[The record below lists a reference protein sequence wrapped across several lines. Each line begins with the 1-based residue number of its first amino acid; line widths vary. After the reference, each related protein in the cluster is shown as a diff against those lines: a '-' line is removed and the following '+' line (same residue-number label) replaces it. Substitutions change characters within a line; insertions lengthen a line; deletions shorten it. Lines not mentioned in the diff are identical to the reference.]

1 MFKMENFKKYRVW
14 IGCVCA
20 GVFILILFF
29 LARGNPQPVQEVMTF
44 EPEIATELTVSLNAG
59 ESSAPGLPV
68 SLIFSEPIDIASFKD
83 NVFFVPHV
91 PYVIVQNDD
100 YSVNIR
106 PEQAW
111 NEDQSHT
118 HIIIGTGYVSE
129 NGNSFNSPQIL
140 SFLVGSIAESF
151 EPLVAPEEEED
162 GSEGEEGE
170 EEEEEDI
177 PTVRYLG
184 STGNYVVNSNDNM
197 TLVFAAHNL
206 EATIP
211 VIVETYR
218 LPNIARLKQQW
229 HIYRDHD
236 VSLSLLER
244 TDTNVFLLDNGS
256 SYFTLP
262 HQGDGAYIIAVT
274 YTDPF
279 TGEVNHHRTSYIVT
293 PLSVYLQAS
302 NRDTLAWIASS
313 QPNDVMQG
321 LRIYFGDEVEPTAIT
336 DHNGMAFFNNTSMD
350 DVDDGEDNTA
360 YDGDTSS
367 LNNEIRFRIYNQM
380 GELIYFDN
388 GVSQSARGLRERFY
402 SYLFLDRTIYR
413 PEDTINFWGI
423 VQPFRNNVRNMPDTV
438 RITFDANGLNLVQ
451 ELPLGPDGVFN
462 GTIEL
467 ERIRSAQYSIQTS
480 LHFSSD
486 EDVSDDDTHIVLDRR
501 HVSVRDFQKPA
512 FTIESKVDRNFY
524 FSGDYV
530 TVTST
535 IAFFDGTPSPNS
547 MVEVSYFDFGARIW
561 VELDDVETDANG
573 NAEFTFPAWA
583 TGGHVTGGLTR
594 NSYRIRIASDGE
606 DIIHMGSYYVF
617 PSDILIDA
625 RMQRQEDN
633 ENISLVIQT
642 FMLDKESEALQA
654 EFESANRWL
663 DNNRLLQIAKGEP
676 VDVSNLQISLTW
688 NFFDQND
695 AHQRHNFHSWIRYF
709 AEDGKTV
716 HSRRML
722 FAPNYNFRYI
732 VDRNPDVPI
741 RLIVDPS
748 TGERMLAGETR
759 DGSLTIDGILYMG
772 ESYIDWN
779 RPVFSQATI
788 RFNDSLNNTRTGRG
802 FYPNF
807 LDYRE
812 DWDSEALPIIIEGYS
827 MAISNLNSDID
838 IPVQAGQFNF
848 IHVDIGDTLHFNLMY
863 DSEPIEGDGRIL
875 YALIQDGV
883 IRHRMVAGNSFYFQY
898 ILDYGPNLNLV
909 VVYFDGQHIRP
920 ISQTRISAN
929 ALSMQFNVDV
939 TTDRAFYAPGDT
951 VNLTVRT
958 TDRNG
963 NGVPANICI
972 AVVDEA
978 VFAVSE
984 QHIFLWHDF
993 YDDIRF
999 TNNEVWQYFT
1009 IWRGAPPS
1017 EPYRDGNDKDGN
1029 ANLVFHDNFRS
1040 NFRDTAAFLPAS
1052 TNRSGYA
1059 HLTFQLPDNNTSW
1072 RITTVAIGDNLMTGQ
1087 ARDNFISTLPFFVR
1101 PVVNTKYIE
1110 GDDIAMLVQGHGI
1123 VLNANSDVS
1132 FVVNIIGDDVNETVA
1147 FRGLAYVSHELN
1159 FGKLPSGS
1167 YTLTFQASYG
1177 AYTDTIVLPI
1187 SVIRNNLELVISRA
1201 VDFNQNLDIEATRF
1215 PVTLTFFDHSAQPFI
1230 TSLNS
1235 LLGHFCMQT
1244 NQRMSRIV
1252 AKQALR
1258 DSIPGATIPSYI
1270 AQTSENIAD
1279 MQNADGGIGN
1289 DVGSPSD
1296 PMITTYVLLAST
1308 DGQFDLRAMAEYFR
1322 GVLGRPDGVT
1332 PMVAALCNLGLA
1344 FIGDEMITLEFL
1356 RAELERTTDLAVKAH
1371 YIAAIAALGDIETAL
1386 ELYNRYCAPYMEGTR
1401 NERTTAAVWI
1411 AATLLGHRDADEIAL
1426 YFGRM
1431 PWRINTLFECMI
1443 YVRHF
1448 DRIIEPSTLIYTM
1461 GGQEYIIELGAMAIE
1476 RRQGRFMHTHVLS
1489 RSDLES
1495 LEFTYI
1501 PENVRAT
1508 IYYIGEPSEIGL
1520 DPSDNMT
1527 IDKSIQPI
1535 GDNTFEVTIRI
1546 FLDRD
1551 APLGQYDISGWIPSN
1566 TRLYD
1571 FDRRYQ
1577 LSDGNYVHF
1586 RTRHELQNL
1595 YISFNRNRQ
1604 AQQTIFYRYR
1614 VRQVFES
1621 EAVLDTVYMIHGDTG
1636 ENAHSVRSVFST
1648 KSDS

>member
-1 MFKMENFKKYRVW
+1 MFKKEIFKKYRVW
-14 IGCVCA
+14 IECACA
-20 GVFILILFF
+20 GVLIFILFF
-29 LARGNPQPVQEVMTF
+29 LASGNTQPVQEVMVF
-44 EPEIATELTVSLNAG
+44 EPEMATEMTVNLIADEN
-59 ESSAPGLPV
+59 SAPGLPV
-68 SLIFSEPIDIASFKD
+68 NLIFSEPIDMESFKE
-83 NVFFVPHV
+83 NIFFVPYV
-91 PYVIVQNDD
+91 PYVIVQDGD

-106 PEQAW
+106 PERAW
-111 NEDQSHT
+111 NEEQSHT
-118 HIIIGTGYVSE
+118 HIIIGTGYVSV
-129 NGNSFNSPQIL
+129 NGHSFNTPQIL
-140 SFLVGSIAESF
+140 SFLVDSRPYESSVTL
-151 EPLVAPEEEED
+151 EEDKEEYVEEVEEED
-162 GSEGEEGE
+162 V
-170 EEEEEDI
+170 

-184 STGNYVVNSNDNM
+184 STGNYILNNNDNI

-218 LPNIARLKQQW
+218 LPNIARLEQQW

-236 VSLSLLER
+236 VSLHLLER
-244 TDTNVFLLDNGS
+244 TDTNVFLLDNGN
-256 SYFTLP
+256 SYFTLS

-279 TGEVNHHRTSYIVT
+279 TEAVNHHRSSYIIT

-302 NRDTLAWIASS
+302 NRDTLAWITSS

-321 LRIYFGDEVEPTAIT
+321 LRIYFGDDTEPTAIT
-336 DHNGMAFFNNTSMD
+336 NHDGMAFFGNIPVSDEEENT
-350 DVDDGEDNTA
+350 EYDNYA
-360 YDGDTSS
+360 SA
-367 LNNEIRFRIYNQM
+367 LNNAMRFRIYNQT
-380 GELIYFDN
+380 GELVYFDN
-388 GVSQSARGLRERFY
+388 GVSQSARGVRERFY

-423 VQPFRNNVRNMPDTV
+423 VQPFRNNERDMPDTV
-438 RITFDANGLNLVQ
+438 WITFDANGLNLVQ
-451 ELPLGPDGVFN
+451 ELPLNPDGVFN

-467 ERIRSAQYSIQTS
+467 ERIRSAQYSIQAS
-480 LHFSSD
+480 LYFPS
-486 EDVSDDDTHIVLDRR
+486 EGGEPNGGTHIVLDRK

-512 FTIESKVDRNFY
+512 FTIESTVDRNFY
-524 FSGDYV
+524 FSGDDV
-530 TVTST
+530 TVTAT
-535 IAFFDGTPSPNS
+535 IAFFDGTPSPNA

-561 VELDDVETDANG
+561 VELDDVETDTNG
-573 NAEFTFPAWA
+573 NAVFSFPAWA

-606 DIIHMGSYYVF
+606 NIIHTGSYYVF

-633 ENISLVIQT
+633 ENISLLIQT
-642 FMLDKESEALQA
+642 FMLDKESEELKA
-654 EFESANRWL
+654 ELEGTNRWL

-676 VDVSNLQISLTW
+676 VDVSNLQISLSW

-695 AHQRHNFHSWIRYF
+695 EQQRHNFHRWIHYF
-709 AEDGKTV
+709 AEDEKTV
-716 HSRRML
+716 RSRRML

-741 RLIVDPS
+741 WTVVDQS
-748 TGERMLAGETR
+748 TGERMLAGDTV
-759 DGSLTIDGILYMG
+759 DGSLIIDDILYLG
-772 ESYIDWN
+772 ESYVDWD
-779 RPVFSQATI
+779 RPAFSQATI

-807 LDYRE
+807 LDYQE
-812 DWDSEALPIIIEGYS
+812 DWGSEALPIIIEGYS
-827 MAISNLNSDID
+827 MTINNLNSDND
-838 IPVQAGQFNF
+838 IPAQAGQFNF
-848 IHVDIGDTLHFNLMY
+848 IQVDIGDTLHFNLMY
-863 DSEPIEGDGRIL
+863 DSEPIGHEGRIL

-883 IRHRMVAGNSFYFQY
+883 IRYRMVTGNSFYLQY
-898 ILDYGPNLNLV
+898 ILDYGPNINLV
-909 VVYFDGQHIRP
+909 VVYFDGHNIRP

-929 ALSMQFNVDV
+929 PLSMQFNVDV
-939 TTDRAFYAPGDT
+939 TTDRDFYAPGDT

-958 TDRNG
+958 TDRDG
-963 NGVPANICI
+963 NGIPANIGL

-993 YDDIRF
+993 YSDIRF

-1017 EPYRDGNDKDGN
+1017 EPYRDGDDNGKDGN

-1040 NFRDTAAFLPAS
+1040 NFRDTAAFLSAT
-1052 TNRSGYA
+1052 TNRFGYA

-1072 RITTVAIGDNLMTGQ
+1072 RITTVAIGNNLMTGQ
-1087 ARDNFISTLPFFVR
+1087 GRNNFISTLPFFVR

-1132 FVVNIIGDDVNETVA
+1132 FVVNITGDDVNETVA
-1147 FRGLAYVSHELN
+1147 FSGLAYVSHELN

-1177 AYTDTIVLPI
+1177 RHTDTIVLPI

-1201 VDFNQNLDIEATRF
+1201 VDFDQNLDIEATRF
-1215 PVTLTFFDHSAQPFI
+1215 PVTLTFFDYSAQPFI

-1258 DSIPGATIPSYI
+1258 DSMPGATVPSYI
-1270 AQTSENIAD
+1270 AETSENIAD
-1279 MQNADGGIGN
+1279 MQNADGGIGS

-1322 GVLGRPDGVT
+1322 GVLGQPGGVT

-1344 FIGDEMITLEFL
+1344 FIGDEAITVEFL
-1356 RAELERTTDLAVKAH
+1356 TAELQRTSDLAIKAH
-1371 YIAAIAALGDIETAL
+1371 YIAAIAVLGDIETAL
-1386 ELYNRYCAPYMEGTR
+1386 ALYNRYCAPYMAGTR

-1411 AATLLGHRDADEIAL
+1411 AATLLGHSDADEIAL

-1431 PWRINTLFECMI
+1431 PWRINTLYECMI

-1448 DRIIEPSTLIYTM
+1448 DRIIEPSTLIYTV
-1461 GGQEYIIELGAMAIE
+1461 GGQEYIVQLGAMAIE
-1476 RRQGRFMHTHVLS
+1476 RRQSRFMHTLVLS

-1495 LEFTYI
+1495 LEFTDI
-1501 PENVRAT
+1501 PDNVRAT
-1508 IYYIGEPSEIGL
+1508 VYYIGEPSEIGL
-1520 DPSDNMT
+1520 EPSDNMT
-1527 IDKSIQPI
+1527 IDKTIQPI
-1535 GDNTFEVTIRI
+1535 GDYTFEVTINI
-1546 FLDRD
+1546 SLDRN

-1571 FDRRYQ
+1571 FDRMYQ
-1577 LSDGNYVHF
+1577 ISSGNHVHF

-1595 YISFNRNRQ
+1595 YISFNRTRQ
-1604 AQQTIFYRYR
+1604 EQQTIIYRYR

-1648 KSDS
+1648 KSDSLF